1 MEELIIGRD
10 DEVRGAV
17 IRVNNKNKSKLLR
30 RPVQRLYPLEVK
42 NPKPD
47 KKEKEIV
54 KSSPQTREVVIE
66 NRVFEEPRHS
76 GRATAAAARDQ
87 ILAQSIN

>member
-10 DEVRGAV
+10 DEAV
-17 IRVNNKNKSKLLR
+17 IRVSNKNKSKLLR
-30 RPVQRLYPLEVK
+30 RSVQRLYPLEVK
-42 NPKPD
+42 NSKPD
-47 KKEKEIV
+47 KKENKIV

-66 NRVFEEPRHS
+66 NRVIEEPRRS
-76 GRATAAAARDQ
+76 GQASAAGARDQ